1 MPNYSIRKR
10 LLISLLAMV
19 IVACSITLVKNY
31 YDTRHEIE
39 ELFDAQLA
47 QAARVLLELSRHELY
62 EQLAYLQ
69 QQKKSDIST
78 HIETQIHKYQQ
89 EIDYQIWI
97 ANNKFLAVRSEKAPD
112 KPLTNVDETFGDQI
126 VNGQE
131 WRVYSLANE
140 DKSVRVQ
147 VGQHY
152 HERDILST
160 SISIRL
166 ITSFAIMLPL
176 LAVLILITVGRA
188 MAPLRKIAEQIE
200 HRQVDNLQP
209 INMAKVPSEVQPMIR
224 SINSLFLRLQNAF
237 ENIVLF
243 TSNAA
248 HELRTPLAAQKVHAQ
263 VAMQAQ
269 DEATRN
275 EALRE
280 VVSGVNRAT
289 TLVEQLLTLS
299 RLDPEGALQDEDT
312 ANIHAIAEEVVAEL
326 ASEALQKNI
335 EISLNIEDGK
345 HINGKTAMIS
355 ILVRNIVENAIRYT
369 PENGTVEVNITDQD
383 DKILLRV
390 SDSGPGIPPEEYGK
404 VFTRFYR
411 SPEITVDGTGLGL
424 AMVERIAE
432 IHHAHIQLAQSKFGG
447 LQMDI
452 YFDVAKVMPHRTA
465 KKYTHKDTITQH
477 HEPGKPDV
485 HHSESKSRP

>member
-1 MPNYSIRKR
+1 MPTYSIRKR

-19 IVACSITLVKNY
+19 IVASSITLVKNY

-47 QAARVLLELSRHELY
+47 QAARVLLELSGHELY
-62 EQLAYLQ
+62 EQLGYLQ
-69 QQKKSDIST
+69 QQNKSDISH

-89 EIDYQIWI
+89 EIDFQIWI
-97 ANNKFLAVRSEKAPD
+97 ADNKFLAVRSEKAPT
-112 KPLTNVDETFGDQI
+112 KPLIDVDETFGDQM

-152 HERDILST
+152 VERDILST

-176 LAVLILITVGRA
+176 LAVIILITVGRA
-188 MAPLRKIAEQIE
+188 MTPLRKIAEQIE
-200 HRQVDNLQP
+200 HRHVDNLQP
-209 INMAKVPSEVQPMIR
+209 INTAEVPDEVQPMIR
-224 SINSLFLRLQNAF
+224 SINSLFQRLQHAF

-263 VAMQAQ
+263 VAMQAED
-269 DEATRN
+269 DETRN
-275 EALRE
+275 EALCE

-299 RLDPEGALQDEDT
+299 RLDPESVLQEGDT
-312 ANIHAIAEEVVAEL
+312 ANLHAVTEDVLAEL
-326 ASEALQKNI
+326 APEALQKNI
-335 EISLNIEDGK
+335 EISLDIEDDAHIHGK
-345 HINGKTAMIS
+345 PAMVS

-369 PENGTVEVNITDQD
+369 PDNGTVEVNIA
-383 DKILLRV
+383 DKGDRILLRV
-390 SDSGPGIPPEEYGK
+390 ADSGPGIRPQEYDK

-424 AMVERIAE
+424 AMVQRIVE
-432 IHHAHIQLAQSKFGG
+432 IHHAEIQLSQSKFGG
-447 LQMDI
+447 LQMDV
-452 YFDVAKVMPHRTA
+452 YFKVPRTA
-465 KKYTHKDTITQH
+465 PLKKQKKHIRKNTITQH
-477 HEPGKPDV
+477 HK
-485 HHSESKSRP
+485 HRKKN